1 MTSLQPVVLCAL
13 AQLRYFHPAP
23 ATIALM
29 VKGIEHTAIASPDP
43 ARLAQWYVE
52 HLQFAVNWRS
62 SSSKTVFVKAANGS
76 MIEIIEAA
84 AAAPGA
90 PGMRDAGLRHLAIE
104 VTDFAGAYQHLISL
118 GIRFLTEPET
128 RGGNTTAFFADCD
141 GNILHLLH
149 RETPLP

>member
-1 MTSLQPVVLCAL
+1 
-13 AQLRYFHPAP
+13 
-23 ATIALM
+23 M

-62 SSSKTVFVKAANGS
+62 SSSNTVFVKAPNGS
-76 MIEIIEAA
+76 MIEIIEASGA
-84 AAAPGA
+84 AAFTA
-90 PGMRDAGLRHLAIE
+90 GMRDAGLRHLAIE
-104 VTDFAGAYQHLISL
+104 VTDFAGAYQQLASQ
-118 GIRFLTEPET
+118 GVRFLTEPET
-128 RGGNTTAFFADCD
+128 RGGNTVAFFTDCD

>member
-1 MTSLQPVVLCAL
+1 
-13 AQLRYFHPAP
+13 
-23 ATIALM
+23 M

-62 SSSKTVFVKAANGS
+62 SSSNTVFVKAPNGS
-76 MIEIIEAA
+76 MIEIIEASGA
-84 AAAPGA
+84 AAAA
-90 PGMRDAGLRHLAIE
+90 AGMRDAGIRHLAIE
-104 VTDFAGAYQHLISL
+104 VTDFAAVYHQLAAY
-118 GIRFLTEPET
+118 GVRFLTEPET
-128 RGGNTTAFFADCD
+128 RGGNTVAFFTDCD

>member
-1 MTSLQPVVLCAL
+1 M
-13 AQLRYFHPAP
+13 
-23 ATIALM
+23 I
-29 VKGIEHTAIASPDP
+29 KGIEHTAIASPDP
-43 ARLAQWYVE
+43 ARLAQWYVDN
-52 HLQFAVNWRS
+52 LQFAINWRS
-62 SSSKTVFVKAANGS
+62 NSSSTVFMKAPNGV

-104 VTDFAGAYQHLISL
+104 VSDFAAAYTQLASQ

-128 RGGNTTAFFADCD
+128 RSGNTVAFFADCD

-149 RETPLP
+149 REVPLP

>member
-1 MTSLQPVVLCAL
+1 
-13 AQLRYFHPAP
+13 
-23 ATIALM
+23 M

-43 ARLAQWYVE
+43 ERLAQWYVD

-62 SSSKTVFVKAANGS
+62 SSSKTVFVKAANGA

-84 AAAPGA
+84 AAPAA
-90 PGMRDAGLRHLAIE
+90 AHGMRDAGLRHLAIE
-104 VTDFAGAYQHLISL
+104 VTDFAESYRQLAAQ

-128 RGGNTTAFFADCD
+128 RGGNTVAFFTDCD